1 MNDNQP
7 DSISLRDLLL
17 GIVLAILCIAW
28 IAAPWIF
35 GERF

>member
-7 DSISLRDLLL
+7 DSISLGNILF
-17 GIVLAILCIAW
+17 GICLAILCIAW

-35 GERF
+35 GEGF